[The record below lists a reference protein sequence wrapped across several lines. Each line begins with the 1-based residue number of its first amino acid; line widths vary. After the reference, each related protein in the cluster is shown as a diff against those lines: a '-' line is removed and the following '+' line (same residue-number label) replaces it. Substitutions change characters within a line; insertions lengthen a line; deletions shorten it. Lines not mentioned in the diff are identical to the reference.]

1 MMLRGLLA
9 LLLLLLPVAALS
21 DPIPVRSGEH
31 DSFTRLTIAL
41 PQRLPW
47 RVTRRD
53 RIADL
58 VLDGPTLAFDTATV
72 FNRISGQRLS
82 GITPSE
88 TGLRLDLGCDC
99 DVAGFWHGD
108 SLLVVD
114 IRDAVAET
122 AFRPNSA
129 SVSYDPYTSGPS
141 AAAALTIRKMGLDS
155 LQGNAETLDAPQA
168 TAAPPLAETR
178 HALLSQLSRAASQG
192 LVKQR
197 KIGGIDLDKEAHSLS
212 EIPASPNMN
221 LRAETS
227 MDREVVKLI
236 EENLPDLP
244 HQDCIS
250 DDTLNIREWADDR
263 PIWLQ
268 IGPLRGRL
276 TTEADKIDPN
286 AALDLARVY
295 IHHAFGAEAIA
306 VLDTS
311 QAASPDAAIL
321 RDLAT
326 ILEFD
331 SILIPNHLANQ
342 IGCPGAA
349 GLWSVLARS
358 TLPLDTPIDR
368 NSILLAFSSMPYHLR
383 LYLGP
388 GLAQRFSDA
397 ADHDTAK
404 QILTMIERGPLPAP
418 PPVRLARAELDMATG
433 LDASAQ
439 EILTEVAESNSHPS
453 AEALIRIVELHIAND
468 QLLSFDT
475 AQLVAAYATEN
486 RTGPLADDLAWAQV
500 AALSAAR
507 AFHEAF
513 ELLETVEDRLPPERP
528 AIRSI
533 LARHLAEHAD
543 EMVFLRHS
551 LGGDLGPP
559 SSLSA
564 ASANAVADR
573 LLALGFPE
581 PARGLVAA
589 TVADAGAERDRQ
601 LLRARAALAL
611 GRPRQAE
618 VDLLDLTDKDANSL
632 RAQARSMIGEHD
644 AAHEYYTSSGQE
656 TEALNEAWMAENWMD
671 LKRSDDAGLSELAS
685 LLTAEGAALDP
696 AMTEGVLARNR
707 ALLETSD
714 RMRKTI
720 AAILEARQPPALM
733 EN

>member
-31 DSFTRLTIAL
+31 DTFTRLTIAL

-47 RVTRRD
+47 RVTRQD

-58 VLDGPTLAFDTATV
+58 VLDGPALAFDTATV
-72 FNRISGQRLS
+72 FNRISGKRLS
-82 GITPSE
+82 GITPSQ

-99 DVAGFWHGD
+99 DVSGFWHGD
-108 SLLVVD
+108 ALLVVD
-114 IRDAVAET
+114 IQDAVDDT

-141 AAAALTIRKMGLDS
+141 AAAALTMRKMDMTP
-155 LQGNAETLDAPQA
+155 LQTDGKTVDAPQA
-168 TAAPPLAETR
+168 ITAPPLAETR
-178 HALLSQLSRAASQG
+178 HALVSQLSRAASQG

-197 KIGGIDLDKEAHSLS
+197 KNGGIDLAEAGHSLS
-212 EIPASPNMN
+212 ETPAPPNMN

-306 VLDTS
+306 VLDIS
-311 QAASPDAAIL
+311 QATSPDAAIL
-321 RDLAT
+321 LDLAS
-326 ILEFD
+326 ILEFG
-331 SILIPNHLANQ
+331 SISLPNHLADQ
-342 IGCPGAA
+342 ISCPGAA
-349 GLWSVLARS
+349 GLWSLLARP
-358 TLPLDTPIDR
+358 TLPLDKPFDR
-368 NSILLAFSSMPYHLR
+368 NAMLLAFASMPYHLR
-383 LYLGP
+383 LHLGP
-388 GLAQRFSDA
+388 SLAQRFSDA

-404 QILTMIERGPLPAP
+404 QILTMIERGPLPLP
-418 PPVRLARAELDMATG
+418 PPVRLARAELDMASG
-433 LDASAQ
+433 LETSAQ
-439 EILTEVAESNSHPS
+439 AILTEVAESNSHPS
-453 AEALIRIVELHIAND
+453 AEALIRIVEMHIEND

-507 AFHEAF
+507 AFDEAF
-513 ELLETVEDRLPPERP
+513 ETLETVEDNLPPERP

-533 LARHLAEHAD
+533 LTRHLAEHAD

-564 ASANAVADR
+564 TSANAAADR

-581 PARGLVAA
+581 SARSLVAA
-589 TVADAGAERDRQ
+589 PAPDARAERDRQ

-618 VDLLDLTDKDANSL
+618 VDLLGLTDKDANSL

-644 AAHEYYTSSGQE
+644 AAHEYYTSSGQQA
-656 TEALNEAWMAENWMD
+656 EALNAAWMAENWMD
-671 LKRSDDAGLSELAS
+671 LKNSDDAGLSELAG
-685 LLTAEGAALDP
+685 LLTAEGATSDP
-696 AMTEGVLARNR
+696 VMTEGVLARNR